1 MYLGY
6 KGKIKVCDLY
16 AGDKDTVTIKFKTV
30 FGNEITKEY
39 EVDHYVTSP
48 SGKKNK
54 LPVISGTSDIT
65 IKVGDS
71 FDPKA
76 GITASDIEDEDLTSK
91 ITVSGS
97 TNTTKVGKC
106 ILFGMYAE
114 PTGRKIYEYII

>member
-30 FGNEITKEY
+30 FGNGITKEY
-39 EVDHYVTSP
+39 EVDHYVTS
-48 SGKKNK
+48 
-54 LPVISGTSDIT
+54 
-65 IKVGDS
+65 
-71 FDPKA
+71 
-76 GITASDIEDEDLTSK
+76 K

-97 TNTTKVGKC
+97 VNTTKVGKY

-114 PTGRKIYEYII
+114 LTGRKIYEYII